1 MDPLTHTATGLF
13 LSRIGLKR
21 WTPLATPI
29 LLLAANAPDIDIV
42 TAWGGPLNYLHYHR
56 HLTHSL
62 VAMPVMALLSV
73 LLVRL
78 VARKPVHWAG
88 AFFAALIA
96 VAAHLLLDL
105 TNAYGVRLLLP
116 FSAKWLRLD
125 LNNIYDVWIWAV
137 FLLCVAGPFV
147 GRLVGSEIASGGA
160 PGQHHGRG
168 FAWLA
173 LLFVLVY
180 DCGRGVLHARAVATL
195 ESILYDGAAAVR
207 VAALPGPAN
216 PMLWKGVADT
226 GDFYVVENVDLLES
240 FDPARGQILYKP
252 PPDAAIEAARRTPA
266 FQEMERFSQFPLWR
280 VLPAPDL
287 PDGRMVQLS
296 DLRFGPP
303 SAPAFV
309 ATAILDPRLE
319 PVRSWFQ
326 YGGLPRGPKTND
338 PAF

>member
-62 VAMPVMALLSV
+62 VAMPVMALLPV

-78 VARKPVHWAG
+78 VARKPVRWAG

-326 YGGLPRGPKTND
+326 YGGLLRGPKANG

>member
-29 LLLAANAPDIDIV
+29 LLLAANAPDVDIV
-42 TAWGGPLNYLHYHR
+42 TASGGSLSYLHYHR

-62 VAMPVMALLSV
+62 VAMPVMALLV
-73 LLVRL
+73 VVLVRL
-78 VARKPVHWAG
+78 VARKPVQWAG
-88 AFFAALIA
+88 AFFGALIA
-96 VAAHLLLDL
+96 VASHLLLDL
-105 TNAYGVRLLLP
+105 TNAYGIRLLLP
-116 FSAKWLRLD
+116 FSAEWLRLD
-125 LNNIYDVWIWAV
+125 LNNIYDLWIWGV

-160 PGQHHGRG
+160 TGKHHGRG
-168 FAWLA
+168 FAWAA
-173 LLFVLVY
+173 LLFVLLY
-180 DCGRGVLHARAVATL
+180 DCGRGVLHARAVAAL
-195 ESILYDGAAAVR
+195 ESRIYAGAVPAR

-226 GDFYVVENVDLLES
+226 GDFYAVGSVDLLAS
-240 FDPARGQILYKP
+240 FDPTRALIVFKP

-280 VLPAPDL
+280 VSPATDL

-303 SAPAFV
+303 NAPAFV
-309 ATAILDPRLE
+309 ATAILDARLQL
-319 PVRSWFQ
+319 VRSWFQ
-326 YGGLPRGPKTND
+326 YGISSRTQGK
-338 PAF
+338 

>member
-42 TAWGGPLNYLHYHR
+42 TVSGGSLSYLHYHR

-62 VAMPVMALLSV
+62 VAMPVMALLV
-73 LLVRL
+73 VVLVRL
-78 VARKPVHWAG
+78 VARKPVQWAG

-96 VAAHLLLDL
+96 VASHLLLDL
-105 TNAYGVRLLLP
+105 TNAYGIRLLLP
-116 FSAKWLRLD
+116 FSAEWLRLD
-125 LNNIYDVWIWAV
+125 LNNIYDLWIWGV

-160 PGQHHGRG
+160 PGKHHGRG
-168 FAWLA
+168 FAWAA
-173 LLFVLVY
+173 LLFVLLY
-180 DCGRGVLHARAVATL
+180 DCGRGVLHARAVAAL
-195 ESILYDGAAAVR
+195 ESRIYAGAVPAR

-226 GDFYVVENVDLLES
+226 GDFYAVGSVDLLAS
-240 FDPARGQILYKP
+240 FDPTRALLVYKP
-252 PPDAAIEAARRTPA
+252 PPDAAIEAARRTPP
-266 FQEMERFSQFPLWR
+266 FQEFERFSQFPLWR
-280 VLPAPDL
+280 VSPATDL

-303 SAPAFV
+303 NAPAFV
-309 ATAILDPRLE
+309 ATAILDARLQ

-326 YGGLPRGPKTND
+326 YGISSRTQGK
-338 PAF
+338 

>member
-42 TAWGGPLNYLHYHR
+42 TASGGSLSYLHYHR

-62 VAMPVMALLSV
+62 AAMPVLALLTV
-73 LLVRL
+73 VLVRL
-78 VARKPVHWAG
+78 AARKPVHWAG

-96 VAAHLLLDL
+96 VASHLLLDL
-105 TNAYGVRLLLP
+105 TNAYGIRLLLP
-116 FSAKWLRLD
+116 FSSQWLRLD
-125 LNNIYDVWIWAV
+125 LNNIYDLWIWAV

-160 PGQHHGRG
+160 PNQHHGRG

-173 LLFVLVY
+173 LVFVLLY

-195 ESILYDGAAAVR
+195 QSRLYAGAAPTQ

-216 PMLWKGVADT
+216 PMLWKGVAET
-226 GDFYVVENVDLLES
+226 AEFYAVGNVDLLAA
-240 FDPARGQILYKP
+240 FDPARAMMTVYKP
-252 PPDAAIEAARRTPA
+252 PPDAAIDAALRTPV
-266 FQEMERFSQFPLWR
+266 FQEVARFIQFPLWR
-280 VLPAPDL
+280 VSRDSGE
-287 PDGRMVQLS
+287 GRMVQLS

-303 SAPAFV
+303 SAPAFT
-309 ATAILDPRLE
+309 ATAILDARLE
-319 PVRSWFQ
+319 PEHVWFQ
-326 YGGLPRGPKTND
+326 WGTAPHRVE
-338 PAF
+338 

>member
-42 TAWGGPLNYLHYHR
+42 TASGGSLSYLHYHR

-62 VAMPVMALLSV
+62 VAMPVMALLTV
-73 LLVRL
+73 VLVRL

-96 VAAHLLLDL
+96 VASHLLLDL
-105 TNAYGVRLLLP
+105 TNAYGIRLLLP
-116 FSAKWLRLD
+116 FSAEWLRLD
-125 LNNIYDVWIWAV
+125 LNHIYDLWIWGV

-160 PGQHHGRG
+160 PNQHHGRG
-168 FAWLA
+168 FACLA
-173 LLFVLVY
+173 LLFVLLY
-180 DCGRGVLHARAVATL
+180 DCGRGVLHARAVTAL
-195 ESILYDGAAAVR
+195 QSRIYAGAAATR

-226 GDFYVVENVDLLES
+226 GDFYAIESVDLLAG
-240 FDPARGQILYKP
+240 FDPTHALILYKP
-252 PPDAAIEAARRTPA
+252 PPDAAIDAARRTPA
-266 FQEMERFSQFPLWR
+266 IREVERFSQFPLWR
-280 VLPAPDL
+280 VSPAPDL

-296 DLRFGPP
+296 DLRFGSPG
-303 SAPAFV
+303 APAFM
-309 ATAILDPRLE
+309 ATAILDARLQ
-319 PVRSWFQ
+319 PVRAWFQ
-326 YGGLPRGPKTND
+326 WGIASRTQGK
-338 PAF
+338 

>member
-42 TAWGGPLNYLHYHR
+42 TASGGSLSYLHYHR

-62 VAMPVMALLSV
+62 VAMPVMALLPV

-88 AFFAALIA
+88 AFFAAMIA
-96 VAAHLLLDL
+96 VASHLLLDL
-105 TNAYGVRLLLP
+105 TNAYGIRLLLP
-116 FSAKWLRLD
+116 FSAEWLRLD
-125 LNNIYDVWIWAV
+125 LNHIYDLWIWGV
-137 FLLCVAGPFV
+137 FLLCVAGPLV

-160 PGQHHGRG
+160 PSQHHGRG

-173 LLFVLVY
+173 LLFVLLY
-180 DCGRGVLHARAVATL
+180 DCGRGVLHARAVAAL
-195 ESILYDGAAAVR
+195 ESRLYEGAVTTR

-216 PMLWKGVADT
+216 PMRWQGLADT
-226 GDFYVVENVDLLES
+226 GDFYAVESVDLLAGL
-240 FDPARGQILYKP
+240 DPTRALILYKP

-266 FQEMERFSQFPLWR
+266 FQEFERFSQFPLWR
-280 VLPAPDL
+280 VSPAPDL
-287 PDGRMVQLS
+287 PDGRMVQLT
-296 DLRFGPP
+296 DLRFGTP
-303 SAPAFV
+303 SAPGFI
-309 ATAILDPRLE
+309 ATAILDARLK
-319 PVRSWFQ
+319 PVRAWFAWGIASRAQ
-326 YGGLPRGPKTND
+326 GK
-338 PAF
+338 

>member
-42 TAWGGPLNYLHYHR
+42 TASGGSLSYLHYHR

-62 VAMPVMALLSV
+62 VAMPVLALLPV
-73 LLVRL
+73 VLVRL
-78 VARKPVHWAG
+78 AARKPVAWAG

-96 VAAHLLLDL
+96 VASHLLLDW
-105 TNAYGVRLLLP
+105 TNAYGIRLLLP
-116 FSAKWLRLD
+116 FSAEWLRLY
-125 LNNIYDVWIWAV
+125 LNNIYDLCIWGV
-137 FLLCVAGPFV
+137 FLLCLAGPFV

-173 LLFVLVY
+173 LLFVLLY
-180 DCGRGVLHARAVATL
+180 DCGRGVLHARAVAAL
-195 ESILYDGAAAVR
+195 QSRIYAGALPAR

-216 PMLWKGVADT
+216 PLLWKGVADT
-226 GDFYVVENVDLLES
+226 GDFYAVESVDLRAD
-240 FDPARGQILYKP
+240 FDPTRALILYKP
-252 PPDAAIEAARRTPA
+252 PPDAAIDAARRTPV
-266 FQEMERFSQFPLWR
+266 FQEVERFSQFPLWR
-280 VLPAPDL
+280 VSPAPDI

-296 DLRFGPP
+296 DLRFGTAG
-303 SAPAFV
+303 APAFV
-309 ATAILDPRLE
+309 ATAILDERLE
-319 PVRSWFQ
+319 PVRAWFAWGIASRTQ
-326 YGGLPRGPKTND
+326 GK
-338 PAF
+338 